1 MEKSNPAGV
10 NTFVQTEEE
19 QKKKVEKL
27 AFEKLT
33 PTRDVAID
41 TYSKALDYAFS
52 EDDVRNIAV
61 TGVYGSGKSS
71 IIESYEEKHKEL
83 RFIHLSLAHFEDVG
97 DKGTE
102 KKGEKKTE
110 EDAGDNADV
119 RTIEGKLLNQLIHQI
134 HKEDIPET
142 NFSIKQNVD
151 KKKYK
156 VIAFFVCVA
165 IALAYFNIYYSGWNK
180 HVVNMKNGWIKVLAQ
195 ATLTPYFRIF
205 AFLLFV
211 FIIGY
216 IIWAALYYLAGKKHL
231 RKISI
236 KGNEI
241 EIFNENKDSYFDRYL
256 NEVLYLFEHANTDAV
271 IFEDIDRFNN
281 SHIFERLREINKL
294 LHARQV
300 NEIGDNFKPIRFFY
314 LIRDDLFNNND
325 NKDRTKF
332 FDFVI
337 PVVPAVDSS
346 NSYDMLHQYLKKAG
360 VIEQFDIHFL
370 RDISLYI
377 DDLRILKNIY
387 NEFLIYKKNLDNSRN
402 QDEKSKLDNNKLFAI
417 IAYKNIFPRDFA
429 ELQMNKGFLYTLF
442 SKKKEI
448 IQSQMKK
455 LNQEHDSLEEKIKQC
470 EHEPISSIA
479 ELDYLKSNYRPYLS
493 TNKQR
498 QEWDAK
504 YDERRSY
511 LENSVERVLA
521 DYKKRKKEIDNQI
534 TVIEHC
540 KMADLLTSDC
550 LDDMFKVFSVNEI
563 GEKEEFN
570 YVKVSP
576 YFPLLKYLVSK
587 GYIDESYFDYM
598 SYCYEGALSIRDK
611 EYVRSVIEGNALPY
625 HYHLDS
631 PELIINLQ
639 YLDDYDFTRAETLNY
654 DMFEYILHAQIETAV
669 KNNIA
674 LLKDKE
680 AFDFIDGFIH
690 SRKPIDDMVVAINR
704 EWPEMFENAD
714 DREAFSGESVLAYC
728 YKTLE
733 TSNEKTFK
741 DGDKWQRFRKKI
753 SNCSG
758 FLGINLSPDVEK
770 RRITMA
776 MEQSKDG
783 SDISDGDVSRDP
795 MAFKAGVYNLE
806 KIKKGL
812 VYLGVSFVKI
822 DYFWANQELFDY
834 VYRNNLYEINADNI
848 RLMLEKKCGHKH
860 AEEVLYVFMSFVLQS
875 KDIPFCN
882 YMSGQ
887 LQKAMTVY
895 LNMYSGAI
903 CDVDSVVVEVLN
915 HEGIEDEQKERYIK
929 RLIPKVSHLD
939 ELESPDLQALLLI
952 NNKAE
957 YTVENML
964 DYYVENGFD
973 GNLISFINTGNGTLV
988 FSEENDKTDEFVMRC
1003 LQCDE
1008 LDDGK
1013 YLELVQAYNV
1023 EYDAFDIQ
1031 DISDNHMSIL
1041 IKTKTILMNQVN
1053 LVFMRS
1059 NYPDKVIEFILENK
1073 REYLELVK
1081 GGEYNI
1087 SEIKQLL
1094 ERKEL
1099 NYNYKL
1105 DLVKHSST
1113 SISISGMTLEDSV
1126 KNYILT
1132 NRLHIADLPWFME
1145 NYKQESKKIR
1155 DRIFTIMTD
1164 YIDETVQDADSM
1176 CYVLRI
1182 RVFASDEI
1190 DRTDKIRI
1198 LGTAAGKMSNDEV
1211 IKSLRNTQL
1220 DAIADNLQ
1228 GKNNRVDATMENT
1241 QILNALA
1248 KLHVIQAPEIAAD
1261 RRHFKKIR
1269 FIRK

>member
-1 MEKSNPAGV
+1 MKTRSYMMKMMIV
-10 NTFVQTEEE
+10 TMICLCTFICSFAMGEECGIGTAASCTMLSEVTE
-19 QKKKVEKL
+19 
-27 AFEKLT
+27 
-33 PTRDVAID
+33 
-41 TYSKALDYAFS
+41 YDYTT
-52 EDDVRNIAV
+52 EYRNDPDR
-61 TGVYGSGKSS
+61 YPGSGN
-71 IIESYEEKHKEL
+71 IVIQ
-83 RFIHLSLAHFEDVG
+83 
-97 DKGTE
+97 
-102 KKGEKKTE
+102 
-110 EDAGDNADV
+110 
-119 RTIEGKLLNQLIHQI
+119 EGKNGIMSSSFLVMY
-134 HKEDIPET
+134 EDGIMT
-142 NFSIKQNVD
+142 
-151 KKKYK
+151 
-156 VIAFFVCVA
+156 
-165 IALAYFNIYYSGWNK
+165 
-180 HVVNMKNGWIKVLAQ
+180 
-195 ATLTPYFRIF
+195 
-205 AFLLFV
+205 
-211 FIIGY
+211 GY
-216 IIWAALYYLAGKKHL
+216 RSLGEEYTAP
-231 RKISI
+231 
-236 KGNEI
+236 
-241 EIFNENKDSYFDRYL
+241 
-256 NEVLYLFEHANTDAV
+256 
-271 IFEDIDRFNN
+271 
-281 SHIFERLREINKL
+281 
-294 LHARQV
+294 V
-300 NEIGDNFKPIRFFY
+300 NEIIS
-314 LIRDDLFNNND
+314 
-325 NKDRTKF
+325 
-332 FDFVI
+332 
-337 PVVPAVDSS
+337 VPAKGHTVETREEETTEILYFQTRTVEDPDRMKGEPDKIIQEGKNGSKVHI
-346 NSYDMLHQYLKKAG
+346 YTVTYTDG
-360 VIEQFDIHFL
+360 VETARTQKSETVTEQPVEEIV
-370 RDISLYI
+370 SVATG
-377 DDLRILKNIY
+377 
-387 NEFLIYKKNLDNSRN
+387 EFSIVY
-402 QDEKSKLDNNKLFAI
+402 ETVTV
-417 IAYKNIFPRDFA
+417 
-429 ELQMNKGFLYTLF
+429 ETLYTTV
-442 SKKKEI
+442 
-448 IQSQMKK
+448 
-455 LNQEHDSLEEKIKQC
+455 
-470 EHEPISSIA
+470 
-479 ELDYLKSNYRPYLS
+479 YV
-493 TNKQR
+493 
-498 QEWDAK
+498 DAP
-504 YDERRSY
+504 
-511 LENSVERVLA
+511 N
-521 DYKKRKKEIDNQI
+521 
-534 TVIEHC
+534 
-540 KMADLLTSDC
+540 LL
-550 LDDMFKVFSVNEI
+550 V
-563 GEKEEFN
+563 G
-570 YVKVSP
+570 
-576 YFPLLKYLVSK
+576 
-587 GYIDESYFDYM
+587 
-598 SYCYEGALSIRDK
+598 
-611 EYVRSVIEGNALPY
+611 
-625 HYHLDS
+625 
-631 PELIINLQ
+631 
-639 YLDDYDFTRAETLNY
+639 
-654 DMFEYILHAQIETAV
+654 
-669 KNNIA
+669 
-674 LLKDKE
+674 
-680 AFDFIDGFIH
+680 
-690 SRKPIDDMVVAINR
+690 
-704 EWPEMFENAD
+704 
-714 DREAFSGESVLAYC
+714 
-728 YKTLE
+728 
-733 TSNEKTFK
+733 
-741 DGDKWQRFRKKI
+741 
-753 SNCSG
+753 
-758 FLGINLSPDVEK
+758 
-770 RRITMA
+770 
-776 MEQSKDG
+776 
-783 SDISDGDVSRDP
+783 DP